1 MCDPLSSAL
10 FCILEKNLWCSWE
23 SGKLPWWKQAGAGA
37 VSSGVAQLHPSV
49 QTAPLCVWVLS
60 GMSDNQSLAS
70 AGSSSVKNHLGTCCI
85 LLFILSVRNLAFLVS
100 LIFTVGNFWF
110 ILLLNF
116 YHGELFCC
124 YCADVTFWPWNSVQ
138 CYQNPSWCWIPTSQ
152 LSFS

>member
-23 SGKLPWWKQAGAGA
+23 SGKLPWRKQAGAGA

-116 YHGELFCC
+116 YHGELFSC
-124 YCADVTFWPWNSVQ
+124 YCADVTFWP
-138 CYQNPSWCWIPTSQ
+138 
-152 LSFS
+152 